1 MLDVFT
7 WGLSI
12 VLMVVGLVGVIV
24 PLLPGTTLILA
35 AAVLHKFLLPGDLS
49 WWVVSVI
56 AGVWVISI
64 VADFAGVVVGT
75 RLFGGSKWGM
85 AGASGGALVGIFFS
99 LPAMILGTVLGAF
112 VAEKVLAKKEQ
123 GAALK
128 AGAGAAA
135 GFVISTVARF
145 LCAGVMIALFL
156 AAALTHRGVPAS

>member
-1 MLDVFT
+1 MLMIT
-7 WGLSI
+7 
-12 VLMVVGLVGVIV
+12 GLVGVIM

-35 AAVLHKFLLPGDLS
+35 AAVIHKFLLPGDLS
-49 WWVVSVI
+49 WWAVSVI
-56 AGVWVISI
+56 AGVWLLSI
-64 VADFAGVVVGT
+64 IADFTGVVVGT

-112 VAEKVLAKKEQ
+112 LAEKVLAKKEQ

-135 GFVISTVARF
+135 GFVLSTVAR
-145 LCAGVMIALFL
+145 LVCAGLMIALFL
-156 AAALTHRGVPAS
+156 FAALSGRSLPAS